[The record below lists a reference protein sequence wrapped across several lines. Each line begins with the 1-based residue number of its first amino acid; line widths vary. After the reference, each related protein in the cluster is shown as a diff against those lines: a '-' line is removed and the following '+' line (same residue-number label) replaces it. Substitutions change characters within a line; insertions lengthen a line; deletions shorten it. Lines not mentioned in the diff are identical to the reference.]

1 MKAIVIERDNERNI
15 KFTGEKIASVSSS
28 ANSSRS
34 DYSGQRGRCAT
45 LNLYQ
50 TKGGKFVCERIDFTV
65 WQGESDRSSAKVC
78 ETEDEVVEFFGDDW
92 LAKELY
98 AIADID
104 AAINVE

>member
-1 MKAIVIERDNERNI
+1 METIVIERDDERSI

-28 ANSSRS
+28 ANNARS

-50 TKGGKFVCERIDFTV
+50 TKGGKFVCERIDFTI
-65 WQGESDRSSAKVC
+65 WQGEKDRSRAKVC
-78 ETEDEVVEFFGDDW
+78 ETEDEVVEFFGNDW

-98 AIADID
+98 ASADID
-104 AAINVE
+104 TSISVE